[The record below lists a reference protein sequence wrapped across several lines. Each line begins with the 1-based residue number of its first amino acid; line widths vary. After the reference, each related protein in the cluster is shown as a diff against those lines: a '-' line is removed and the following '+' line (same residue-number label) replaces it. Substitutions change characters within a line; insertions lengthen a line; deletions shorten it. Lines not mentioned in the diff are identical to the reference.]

1 MKLGCSSWSYHP
13 AFRAGRID
21 QREWLRLCAEEM
33 ELDGVEL
40 VDLHFPSTDPV
51 YLRDLKKQCTD
62 LQLTIAGLAVS
73 NDFGAADRRI
83 SETQKVKQWCDVAAY
98 LGAPVVR
105 VFAGWVPPPKR
116 VDPDA
121 GKIVGAFRRIFG
133 TPKVDQRRLWSDVTY
148 ALRSAADYAADR
160 GVTLALQNNRS
171 DGIVGAAPQLA
182 QAVRDVGSPW
192 LRVCLDPADL
202 ADPHNFDASLL
213 HVVQVHARMRD
224 VGDDGADSAIHWPG
238 LLQNLQLARY
248 RGYLL
253 LDYEGVEDP
262 ETAVPRASRYLRN
275 VLHLL
280 QRQRLLNEAVARSSP
295 SSVPIA
301 NDEARPP
308 AASSGAT
315 PDRTS
320 EAADFR
326 TEAGLQPPP
335 AVATRE
341 AGDRAAQAADGDA
354 MIPSAATN
362 TADPTTALHSD
373 ALRR

>member
-1 MKLGCSSWSYHP
+1 VKLGCSSWSYHP

-21 QREWLRLCAEEM
+21 QQAWLRLCAEEM

-40 VDLHFPSTDPV
+40 VDLHFPTSDPA

-73 NDFGAADRRI
+73 NDFGAGERRA

-116 VDPDA
+116 VEPDEGRIA
-121 GKIVGAFRRIFG
+121 GAFRRLFG

-148 ALRSAADYAADR
+148 ALRSAADYASER

-182 QAVRDVGSPW
+182 QCVRDVGSPW

-213 HVVQVHARMRD
+213 QVVQVHARMRD
-224 VGDDGADSAIHWPG
+224 VADDGADPSIHWPG

-248 RGYLL
+248 RGFLL
-253 LDYEGVEDP
+253 LDYEGIEDP

-275 VLHLL
+275 LL
-280 QRQRLLNEAVARSSP
+280 TLLARQRLLNDAVVGREPSATRATASP
-295 SSVPIA
+295 VEEPV
-301 NDEARPP
+301 DP
-308 AASSGAT
+308 AAAVPTPIRPTASHDAQDDALAAYRSGAL
-315 PDRTS
+315 PR
-320 EAADFR
+320 
-326 TEAGLQPPP
+326 
-335 AVATRE
+335 
-341 AGDRAAQAADGDA
+341 
-354 MIPSAATN
+354 
-362 TADPTTALHSD
+362 
-373 ALRR
+373 